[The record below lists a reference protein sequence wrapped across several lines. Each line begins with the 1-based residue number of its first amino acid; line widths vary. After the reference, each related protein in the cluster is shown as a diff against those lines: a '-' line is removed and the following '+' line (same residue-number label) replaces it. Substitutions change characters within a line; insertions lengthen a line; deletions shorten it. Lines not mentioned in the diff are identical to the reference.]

1 MVSAGDPPFLNAT
14 SPSAQPSGTSAPA
27 IQGWYPSAAIVL
39 LSDGENNQNPDP
51 ALAADLAADLG
62 VRIYTIGIGSTQ
74 GATLEVDGF
83 TVFSQLDEGLLQSV
97 SDNTGGQYYQAADEA
112 DLARIYRDLQ
122 PKLSIQSENIEV
134 TSLFA
139 GAGILLFLI
148 AGALSLLWFGRV
160 P

>member
-1 MVSAGDPPFLNAT
+1 MGM
-14 SPSAQPSGTSAPA
+14 AQ
-27 IQGWYPSAAIVL
+27 Y
-39 LSDGENNQNPDP
+39 N
-51 ALAADLAADLG
+51 
-62 VRIYTIGIGSTQ
+62 IGSTE

-97 SDNTGGQYYQAADEA
+97 SENTGGQYYKAANEA
-112 DLARIYRDLQ
+112 ELARIYRDLE
-122 PKLSIQSENIEV
+122 PKLSLKTENIEV

-139 GAGILLFLI
+139 GAGFLLFLV